1 MDPRTSSATTS
12 TAAHRPTAIHLQT
25 VASDTISPGHNPAPQ
40 LVSSNREGKQFSA
53 QYLPDSPV
61 VEAFGYTARS
71 GLGGALHQQPPSLRG
86 SQSCVALTVAAAA
99 PGPSGLPRS
108 TSDLATS
115 RQEAPSQPI
124 QLRSV
129 QVVTRPWGQEVARA
143 VEAIEQAVLP
153 AAAAGLGSAAAG
165 SRPGAD
171 APDLAEARQDTGMRP
186 AK

>member
-1 MDPRTSSATTS
+1 MDPRSSSTTTS

-25 VASDTISPGHNPAPQ
+25 VATETISPGHNPAPQ

-53 QYLPDSPV
+53 RYLPDSPV
-61 VEAFGYTARS
+61 VEAFGYIARS
-71 GLGGALHQQPPSLRG
+71 GLGGPLHQQPPSLRG

-99 PGPSGLPRS
+99 PGTSGLPRS

-129 QVVTRPWGQEVARA
+129 QVVTRPWGQEAARA
-143 VEAIEQAVLP
+143 LEAMQPAIQP
-153 AAAAGLGSAAAG
+153 AATAGRGSAAPG

-171 APDLAEARQDTGMRP
+171 AADLAEARQDTGMRP
-186 AK
+186 AE